1 MFDENSLVERVL
13 SGDEDAFSRLVDR
26 LEPRVYQYALRYL
39 GEEQEARQATIETF
53 NQVYRKLHRNMEL
66 RLSIWALRL
75 AADVCADIQK
85 RKRGAKSTM
94 SVFRLREIQHGK
106 HGQQQEAV
114 DLDAAI
120 QAQLLR
126 LTRQQ
131 REVLLMRDLIGLSD
145 AETGQVLKLD
155 LNGVRL
161 RISRARRNLREL
173 LVRQGALPQPEK
185 RGEGRDCPHFQEL
198 CSQYVDECIEEDDKA
213 ALLDHI
219 QECSRCAAYL
229 NDLTLIGRALSHMEE
244 EKAPEELRD
253 EVVRSAVRQQRE
265 RAGWRALGLR
275 IPIVAL
281 ACFAALFAVLVCSGV
296 LGGLFVNT
304 TKQEAKVQK
313 DSTQSS
319 SVLSQDLRLPD
330 AVTDMSYSYVIAAA
344 GNAGLPEL
352 SASAELIAAEGNVE
366 YYRVDG
372 GLEIM
377 QKLAEGMESVGYE
390 LESVSNDQLVITPTA
405 SQGLFIVIRQT
416 QEDES

>member
-75 AADVCADIQK
+75 ATDVCADIQK
-85 RKRGAKSTM
+85 RKRTAKGTM
-94 SVFRLREIQHGK
+94 SVFRLREIPHGK
-106 HGQQQEAV
+106 HGNKQEPI

-120 QAQLLR
+120 QTQLLR

-131 REVLLMRDLIGLSD
+131 REVLLLRDLIGLSD

-173 LVRQGALPQPEK
+173 LVRQGALAQPEK

-198 CSQYVDECIEEDDKA
+198 CSQYVDECIEEDDKT

-229 NDLTLIGRALSHMEE
+229 NDLTLIGRELSHMEE

-253 EVVRSAVRQQRE
+253 EVVSSAVRQQRE

-275 IPIVAL
+275 IPVVAL
-281 ACFAALFAVLVCSGV
+281 ACFAVVFALLVCSGV

-304 TKQEAKVQK
+304 TKQEVSVQK
-313 DSTQSS
+313 YSAQS
-319 SVLSQDLRLPD
+319 SVLSQNLRLPD

-352 SASAELIAAEGNVE
+352 SASAELIAAEDGVE

-372 GLEIM
+372 GLEMM
-377 QKLAEGMESVGYE
+377 QRLAEGMESVGYE

-416 QEDES
+416 QEEE

>member
-13 SGDEDAFSRLVDR
+13 SGDEDAFARLVAR

-66 RLSIWALRL
+66 RLSIWTLRL

-85 RKRGAKSTM
+85 RKRGGKSSM
-94 SVFRLREIQHGK
+94 AVFRLREIPHGK
-106 HGQQQEAV
+106 RGEKQAAM

-120 QAQLLR
+120 QSQLLR

-131 REVLLMRDLIGLSD
+131 REVLLLRDLIGLSD
-145 AETGQVLKLD
+145 AETGQGK
-155 LNGVRL
+155 
-161 RISRARRNLREL
+161 
-173 LVRQGALPQPEK
+173 
-185 RGEGRDCPHFQEL
+185 DCPHFQEL
-198 CSQYVDECIEEDDKA
+198 CSQYVDECIEDADKA

-229 NDLTLIGRALSHMEE
+229 NDLTLIGRELLHMEE
-244 EKAPEELRD
+244 EQAPEGLRD
-253 EVVRSAVRQQRE
+253 EIVRSAVRQQRE
-265 RAGWRALGLR
+265 RAGLRALGLR

-281 ACFAALFAVLVCSGV
+281 ACFAAIFAVLVCSGV

-304 TKQEAKVQK
+304 TRQETKM
-313 DSTQSS
+313 QSS
-319 SVLSQDLRLPD
+319 GAHDTSVLSEDLRLPD

-352 SASAELIAAEGNVE
+352 SASAELIAAEDGME

-405 SQGLFIVIRQT
+405 SQGLFIVIRQAK
-416 QEDES
+416 EDE

>member
-13 SGDEDAFSRLVDR
+13 SGDEDAFARLVAR

-66 RLSIWALRL
+66 RLSICTLRL

-85 RKRGAKSTM
+85 RKRGGKSSM
-94 SVFRLREIQHGK
+94 AVFRLREIPHGK
-106 HGQQQEAV
+106 RGKKQAAM

-120 QAQLLR
+120 QSQLLR

-131 REVLLMRDLIGLSD
+131 REVLLLRDLIGLSD

-155 LNGVRL
+155 VSGVRL

-185 RGEGRDCPHFQEL
+185 HGEGKDCPHFQEL
-198 CSQYVDECIEEDDKA
+198 CSQYVDECIEDADKA

-229 NDLTLIGRALSHMEE
+229 NDLTLIGRELLHMEE
-244 EKAPEELRD
+244 EQAPEGLRD

-265 RAGWRALGLR
+265 RAGLRALGLR

-281 ACFAALFAVLVCSGV
+281 ACFAAIFAVLVCSGV

-304 TKQEAKVQK
+304 TRQETKM
-313 DSTQSS
+313 QSS
-319 SVLSQDLRLPD
+319 GAHDTSVLSEDLRLPD

-352 SASAELIAAEGNVE
+352 SASAELIAAEDGME

-405 SQGLFIVIRQT
+405 SQGLFIVIRQAK
-416 QEDES
+416 EDE

>member
-75 AADVCADIQK
+75 ATDVCADIQK
-85 RKRGAKSTM
+85 RKRSAKGTM
-94 SVFRLREIQHGK
+94 AVFRLREIPHGK
-106 HGQQQEAV
+106 HGHKQEPIE
-114 DLDAAI
+114 LDAAI
-120 QAQLLR
+120 QTQLLR

-131 REVLLMRDLIGLSD
+131 REVLLLRDLIGLSD

-173 LVRQGALPQPEK
+173 LVRQGALPQSDK
-185 RGEGRDCPHFQEL
+185 RGEGRDCQQFQEL
-198 CSQYVDECIEEDDKA
+198 CSQYVDECMEEDDKT

-229 NDLTLIGRALSHMEE
+229 NDLTLIGRELSHMEE

-275 IPIVAL
+275 IPVVAL
-281 ACFAALFAVLVCSGV
+281 ACFATVFALLVCSGV

-304 TKQEAKVQK
+304 TKQEAAVQK
-313 DSTQSS
+313 NSTQSS
-319 SVLSQDLRLPD
+319 SVLSQNLRLPE
-330 AVTDMSYSYVIAAA
+330 AVTDMNYSYVIAAA

-352 SASAELIAAEGNVE
+352 SASAELIAAEDGVE

-372 GLEIM
+372 GLEMM
-377 QKLAEGMESVGYE
+377 QRLAEGMESVGYE

-416 QEDES
+416 QEQE

>member
-75 AADVCADIQK
+75 ATDVCADIQK
-85 RKRGAKSTM
+85 RKRTAKGTM
-94 SVFRLREIQHGK
+94 SVFRLREIPHGK
-106 HGQQQEAV
+106 HGNKQEPI

-120 QAQLLR
+120 QTQLLR

-131 REVLLMRDLIGLSD
+131 REVLLLRDLIGLSD

-198 CSQYVDECIEEDDKA
+198 CSQYVDECIAEEDKT

-229 NDLTLIGRALSHMEE
+229 NDLTLIGRELSHMEE

-275 IPIVAL
+275 IPVVAL
-281 ACFAALFAVLVCSGV
+281 ACFAVIFAVLVCSGV

-304 TKQEAKVQK
+304 TKQEAKAQK
-313 DSTQSS
+313 DGTQSS

-352 SASAELIAAEGNVE
+352 SASAELISAEDGVD

-372 GLEIM
+372 GLEMM
-377 QKLAEGMESVGYE
+377 QRLAEGMESVGYE

-416 QEDES
+416 QEEE

>member
-75 AADVCADIQK
+75 ATDVCADIQK
-85 RKRGAKSTM
+85 RKRTAKGTM
-94 SVFRLREIQHGK
+94 SVFRLREIPHGK
-106 HGQQQEAV
+106 HEHKQEPIA
-114 DLDAAI
+114 LDTAI
-120 QAQLLR
+120 QTQLLR

-131 REVLLMRDLIGLSD
+131 REVLLLRDLIGLSD

-173 LVRQGALPQPEK
+173 LVRQGALAQPEK

-198 CSQYVDECIEEDDKA
+198 CSQYVDECIEEDDKT

-229 NDLTLIGRALSHMEE
+229 NDLTLIGRELSHMEE

-253 EVVRSAVRQQRE
+253 EVVSSAVRQQRE

-275 IPIVAL
+275 IPVVAL
-281 ACFAALFAVLVCSGV
+281 ACFAAIFALLVCSGV

-304 TKQEAKVQK
+304 TKQEASVQK
-313 DSTQSS
+313 YSAQS
-319 SVLSQDLRLPD
+319 SVLSQNLRLPD

-352 SASAELIAAEGNVE
+352 SASAELIAAEDGVE

-372 GLEIM
+372 GLEMM
-377 QKLAEGMESVGYE
+377 QRLADGMESVGYE

-416 QEDES
+416 QEEE